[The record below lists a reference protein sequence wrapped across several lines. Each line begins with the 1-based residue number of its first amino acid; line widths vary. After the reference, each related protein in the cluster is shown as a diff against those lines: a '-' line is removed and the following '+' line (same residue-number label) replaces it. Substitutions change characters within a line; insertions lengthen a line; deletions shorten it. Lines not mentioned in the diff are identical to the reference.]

1 MFHKHSSMQS
11 ICRFLMAVMLAFGM
25 AGLSTQSATASA
37 PDTTATRVYGQGGSF
52 ITGDPIHGG
61 LNADS
66 LAFPGGLALESNGS
80 LYVADT
86 FNNRVLYFTAGST
99 TAGRV
104 YGQGGSF
111 ITQDPNKGGIS
122 ANSLFFYTN
131 SQFSLPGGLAVDNS
145 GGLYVTD
152 SLNNRVL
159 YFTAGSTTATRVY
172 GQGGS
177 FTTNAANNGG
187 INANSLYTP
196 SGLALDSSGNLY
208 VADSGNNR
216 VLYYPSGSTTATR
229 VYGQGGSFS
238 SNSENNGGIS
248 ANSLYYP
255 SVLALDSSGDLYVA
269 DSQNSRVLYFP
280 AGSTTAVRVYGQ
292 LGYFI
297 SNLPN
302 INGVT
307 ADSLGY
313 VFGLALDGSGDLFV
327 ADSGNNRVLYYPAGS
342 TTATAVY
349 GQAGSLTSNTA
360 NKGGISASSLYFPS
374 GLALGSTGN
383 LYVAELFN
391 NRVLVYPPSGSIT
404 SGAPVMELT
413 GHAQFINNND
423 TSPSTTDGTNFGDV
437 AISGAASQTFTIFNN
452 GTADLHLTDYAR
464 VTLSGPDSGDFSL
477 TSAPTTPVAPGE
489 ATTFTVQFA
498 PSVIGTR
505 SATVNIGND
514 GSLNNSFTFTIQG
527 TGFQAS
533 PTTAIQVYG
542 QGGSLIT
549 LEPNKGGLNAD
560 SLFFPEGLAV
570 DGSRGLYVSDLY
582 NNRVLYYPAGSTAAS
597 RVYGQG
603 SSFTTGAANK
613 NGISADSLFLF
624 DNQYPGG
631 GLALDHSGNLYVA
644 DSANNRVLYYPA
656 GSTTATRV
664 YGQGG
669 SFTTNDTHAG
679 NPLNPSCYADPA
691 LGANSL
697 NHPSGVALDSNGNL
711 YVADAGNSRVL
722 YYPAGS
728 TTATRLYGHGGDFTY
743 CFPNWVEGGPNADSL
758 YSPFGLV
765 LDSADNLYV
774 ADTLNNRVL
783 FYQFGSTAAT
793 RVYGQGGSF
802 STITANTGGVIAN
815 SLYNPYGLA
824 LDSNGG
830 LYVSDTGNNRV
841 LYFSSSSTTATRV
854 YGQGGIFT
862 SNISN
867 NGGISANC
875 LYIPS
880 GLALG
885 GDGSLYVADTGNN
898 RVLGYSPA
906 TLPSPGTPAMSM
918 TGKSRPIYNGSDSP
932 SLDNGTD
939 FGITTSPF
947 GAVSRD
953 FAIFN
958 TGTGKLNL
966 TGYPR
971 VAVSGTKAG
980 DFSLVGVPPASPV
993 APGGAWTIFTVQFR
1007 PSALGTRSATISIA
1021 NDDSDNTPFTF
1032 AVQGTGSAAPSVT
1045 AQAATGLTFD
1055 GATLHGTVN
1064 ANYSG
1069 ATVTFMYGT
1078 TAALGSSVTG
1088 VPSPVTGSTDT
1099 PVSATLSGLQ
1109 PTTLYHFRL
1118 YATNASGTTRSD
1130 DMTFTTSCYS
1140 NLSVTS
1146 SADDEAGSLRQAI
1159 AQVCSGG
1166 TITFAAGL
1174 SAGTILLSTPLY
1186 LQKNLTIDGSG
1197 LASPVTIS
1205 GNHAVSVFTI
1215 PQNVTVTL
1223 KGLNIVDGNSDGN
1236 GGGIF
1241 TMGTLTVTDSTISGN
1256 TAANIGGGIV
1266 NGGTLTVTGSTLVDN
1281 HADSNGGGIWSENYN
1296 VKVINST
1303 LQGNSADWY
1312 GGGIYLRNGTLTLLN
1327 STLSGNSALHGG
1339 GGINDS
1345 GTLNYANTII
1355 AASTS
1360 GGDCVSATLG
1370 TNTNNLVQDGS
1381 CSAGL
1386 SGDPKLGVLADNGGP
1401 TQTMALL
1408 TGSPAI
1414 DTGLDAV
1421 CAAAPVNNK
1430 DQRGAT
1436 RPKGTHCDIGAFEYI
1451 DPTQVSLRS
1460 FTGWVEKKPAA
1471 GDGTSILLSWETTN
1485 ETDNLGFN
1493 LYRAT
1498 SPDGAR
1504 VKLNAGMIPTLVPP
1518 GSPYGAVYHYTD
1530 TGLLHGTTCY
1540 WLEAVDIHGGKE
1552 LTGPIWVKVVV
1563 GKVK

>member
-1 MFHKHSSMQS
+1 M
-11 ICRFLMAVMLAFGM
+11 
-25 AGLSTQSATASA
+25 
-37 PDTTATRVYGQGGSF
+37 
-52 ITGDPIHGG
+52 
-61 LNADS
+61 
-66 LAFPGGLALESNGS
+66 
-80 LYVADT
+80 
-86 FNNRVLYFTAGST
+86 
-99 TAGRV
+99 
-104 YGQGGSF
+104 
-111 ITQDPNKGGIS
+111 
-122 ANSLFFYTN
+122 
-131 SQFSLPGGLAVDNS
+131 
-145 GGLYVTD
+145 
-152 SLNNRVL
+152 
-159 YFTAGSTTATRVY
+159 
-172 GQGGS
+172 
-177 FTTNAANNGG
+177 
-187 INANSLYTP
+187 
-196 SGLALDSSGNLY
+196 
-208 VADSGNNR
+208 
-216 VLYYPSGSTTATR
+216 
-229 VYGQGGSFS
+229 
-238 SNSENNGGIS
+238 
-248 ANSLYYP
+248 
-255 SVLALDSSGDLYVA
+255 
-269 DSQNSRVLYFP
+269 
-280 AGSTTAVRVYGQ
+280 
-292 LGYFI
+292 
-297 SNLPN
+297 
-302 INGVT
+302 
-307 ADSLGY
+307 
-313 VFGLALDGSGDLFV
+313 
-327 ADSGNNRVLYYPAGS
+327 
-342 TTATAVY
+342 
-349 GQAGSLTSNTA
+349 
-360 NKGGISASSLYFPS
+360 
-374 GLALGSTGN
+374 
-383 LYVAELFN
+383 
-391 NRVLVYPPSGSIT
+391 
-404 SGAPVMELT
+404 
-413 GHAQFINNND
+413 
-423 TSPSTTDGTNFGDV
+423 
-437 AISGAASQTFTIFNN
+437 
-452 GTADLHLTDYAR
+452 
-464 VTLSGPDSGDFSL
+464 
-477 TSAPTTPVAPGE
+477 
-489 ATTFTVQFA
+489 
-498 PSVIGTR
+498 
-505 SATVNIGND
+505 
-514 GSLNNSFTFTIQG
+514 
-527 TGFQAS
+527 
-533 PTTAIQVYG
+533 
-542 QGGSLIT
+542 
-549 LEPNKGGLNAD
+549 
-560 SLFFPEGLAV
+560 
-570 DGSRGLYVSDLY
+570 
-582 NNRVLYYPAGSTAAS
+582 
-597 RVYGQG
+597 
-603 SSFTTGAANK
+603 
-613 NGISADSLFLF
+613 
-624 DNQYPGG
+624 
-631 GLALDHSGNLYVA
+631 
-644 DSANNRVLYYPA
+644 LYYPA

-669 SFTTNDTHAG
+669 SFTTNGTHAG

-758 YSPFGLV
+758 NSPFGLV

-783 FYQFGSTAAT
+783 FYQSGSTTAT

-854 YGQGGIFT
+854 YGQGGLFT

-867 NGGISANC
+867 NGGISANS

-885 GDGSLYVADTGNN
+885 GNGSLYVADTGNN

-918 TGKSRPIYNGSDSP
+918 TGKSHPIYNGSDSP

-939 FGITTSPF
+939 FGIATSPF

-971 VAVSGTKAG
+971 VSISGPNGG
-980 DFSLVGVPPASPV
+980 DFSLVGVPPSSPV
-993 APGGAWTIFTVQFR
+993 ASGGGWTIFTVLFR
-1007 PSALGTRSATISIA
+1007 PSALGLRSATISIA
-1021 NDDSDNTPFTF
+1021 GDDSTSNPYTF
-1032 AVQGTGSAAPSVT
+1032 AVKGTGSAVPGVT
-1045 AQAATGLTFD
+1045 TGVASAITNA

-1064 ANYSG
+1064 ANYAD
-1069 ATVTFMYGT
+1069 ATVTFKYGE
-1078 TAALGSSVTG
+1078 TALLGNSVTAVG
-1088 VPSPVTGSTDT
+1088 SPVTGAVNT
-1099 PVSATLSGLQ
+1099 PVSAAISGLK
-1109 PTTLYHFRL
+1109 PATLYHYRVE
-1118 YATNASGTTRSD
+1118 ATNLSGTTRGD

-1140 NLSVTS
+1140 SLSVTS
-1146 SADDEAGSLRQAI
+1146 SNDDGAGALRQAI

-1174 SAGTILLSTPLY
+1174 SSNTILLAAPLY
-1186 LQKNLTIDGSG
+1186 PQKNLTIDGSG
-1197 LASPVTIS
+1197 LASPLTIS
-1205 GNHAVSVFTI
+1205 GNHAVSVFII
-1215 PQNVTVTL
+1215 PQNVSVTL
-1223 KGLNIVDGNSDGN
+1223 QNLNIVDGMSGGN

-1241 TMGTLTVTDSTISGN
+1241 NMGTLNVKDSTLSGN
-1256 TAANIGGGIV
+1256 TAANMGGGIL

-1281 HADSNGGGIWSENYN
+1281 HAGWTGGGIWSENYN
-1296 VKVINST
+1296 LKVINST
-1303 LQGNSADWY
+1303 LQGNSADSY

-1327 STLSGNSALHGG
+1327 STLSGNSAVNGG
-1339 GGINDS
+1339 GGLNIS

-1355 AASTS
+1355 AGSST
-1360 GGDCVSATLG
+1360 GGDCVSGTIG
-1370 TNTNNLVQDGS
+1370 TNTNNLVGDSS

-1414 DTGLDAV
+1414 DAGLDAV
-1421 CAAAPVNNK
+1421 CAADPVNNR

-1460 FTGWVEKKPAA
+1460 FTGRVEKKPAA